1 MRTNTKINYENSNK
15 KNFNRRYNSD
25 LVMLYNYKTR
35 SYIRRNQKARLK
47 LHIIKTRLK
56 YTYKDLE
63 RVVKVKE
70 RTLMSLLN
78 GRDINE
84 DNLVKIEKFLNN
96 L

>member
-1 MRTNTKINYENSNK
+1 MRSNTKINYENSNK

-25 LVMLYNYKTR
+25 VVVLNNYKTR

-47 LHIIKTRLK
+47 LHIVKTRLK
-56 YTYKDLE
+56 YTYNDLE
-63 RVVKVKE
+63 RAVMIKKPI
-70 RTLMSLLN
+70 LMSLLN

-84 DNLVKIEKFLNN
+84 DNLIKIEKFLNN